1 MKISTTEKTTIE
13 IVPKALSLE
22 IVPFL
27 REQPKG
33 SELLKYYDYNIY
45 FLAHAENAKPIFFV
59 NVGEENIKNFLNP
72 YIKNMNLVNGVNE
85 ILNRLKNDNNP

>member
-27 REQPKG
+27 KEQPKG
-33 SELLKYYDYNIY
+33 SELLKHYDYNIY
-45 FLAHAENAKPIFFV
+45 FLPHSENAKPIFFV
-59 NVGEENIKNFLNP
+59 NVPEGNLESFLKP
-72 YIKNMNLVNGVNE
+72 YISNINLVNGVDE
-85 ILNRLKNDNNP
+85 ILNRLNKE